1 MHVHTSLRCLYTE
14 KPQCDKTQIKAG
26 THTHTYIRTL
36 CASTCSVR
44 LLQIVFVMI
53 NSFHKPCD
61 FLPLTEIWAVM
72 ATEGNSGW
80 STIAGLLGQATAEQ
94 RIEMQQKSGLIEL
107 VVSVSLKLAKSV
119 KIMNRTSRHTQ
130 ERMLSEKRQ

>member
-1 MHVHTSLRCLYTE
+1 
-14 KPQCDKTQIKAG
+14 
-26 THTHTYIRTL
+26 
-36 CASTCSVR
+36 
-44 LLQIVFVMI
+44 
-53 NSFHKPCD
+53 
-61 FLPLTEIWAVM
+61 M
-72 ATEGNSGW
+72 ATEGNSGR

-107 VVSVSLKLAKSV
+107 VVSVSLKLAKSI